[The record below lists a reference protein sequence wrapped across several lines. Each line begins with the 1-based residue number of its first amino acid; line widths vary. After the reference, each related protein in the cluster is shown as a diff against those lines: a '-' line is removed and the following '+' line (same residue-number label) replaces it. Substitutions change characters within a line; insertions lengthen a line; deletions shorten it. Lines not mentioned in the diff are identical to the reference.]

1 MRPQR
6 HNVKLLQGSMM
17 DVSGR
22 YSEGEIGTFRFIIGY
37 YSRFVLGLLLRRN
50 VYIIDQASAKSTE
63 ETK

>member
-1 MRPQR
+1 
-6 HNVKLLQGSMM
+6 M

>member
-1 MRPQR
+1 
-6 HNVKLLQGSMM
+6 M

-50 VYIIDQASAKSTE
+50 VYIIDQASAKLVE
-63 ETK
+63 ETNDERTSHV